1 MFALWVFR
9 EKTETNADGQER
21 NDDRMKRL
29 PEAKCNCLEAIYRLQ
44 KEQRGARV
52 CTIRDYLGIAG
63 PTVSVTLDGLEDAGL
78 IVRREYGMVDL
89 TPEGR
94 RIAKKLYEK
103 NVFLGR
109 LLMAMGIEKE
119 IARRDAMAVKNVLSD
134 ESFER
139 LRGVCTGEEVCLEDR
154 KSRVF
159 KRTKPGSSQRK
170 TDTWCLTLERGEG
183 KMKFVFVAVSVPALR
198 QVREFERRYRERWP
212 EGNLRWSVFMWLA
225 GKHGIFWSR
234 GSCRRRYGR
243 RMWR

>member
-1 MFALWVFR
+1 
-9 EKTETNADGQER
+9 
-21 NDDRMKRL
+21 MKRL

-103 NVFLGR
+103 NVFFR
-109 LLMAMGIEKE
+109 RFLMAMGIEKE

-139 LRGVCTGEEVCLEDR
+139 LREFAR
-154 KSRVF
+154 
-159 KRTKPGSSQRK
+159 
-170 TDTWCLTLERGEG
+170 ER
-183 KMKFVFVAVSVPALR
+183 KFV
-198 QVREFERRYRERWP
+198 
-212 EGNLRWSVFMWLA
+212 
-225 GKHGIFWSR
+225 
-234 GSCRRRYGR
+234 
-243 RMWR
+243 

>member
-1 MFALWVFR
+1 MFR

-94 RIAKKLYEK
+94 RIAKKLYE
-103 NVFLGR
+103 FFGR
-109 LLMAMGIEKE
+109 FLMAMGIEKE

-139 LRGVCTGEEVCLEDR
+139 LREFAR
-154 KSRVF
+154 
-159 KRTKPGSSQRK
+159 
-170 TDTWCLTLERGEG
+170 ER
-183 KMKFVFVAVSVPALR
+183 KFV
-198 QVREFERRYRERWP
+198 
-212 EGNLRWSVFMWLA
+212 
-225 GKHGIFWSR
+225 
-234 GSCRRRYGR
+234 
-243 RMWR
+243 

>member
-1 MFALWVFR
+1 MFR
-9 EKTETNADGQER
+9 EKSETNADGQER

-29 PEAKCNCLEAIYRLQ
+29 PEAKCNCLEPIYRLQ

-103 NVFLGR
+103 NVFFGR
-109 LLMAMGIEKE
+109 FLMAMGIEKE

-139 LRGVCTGEEVCLEDR
+139 LREFAR
-154 KSRVF
+154 
-159 KRTKPGSSQRK
+159 
-170 TDTWCLTLERGEG
+170 ER
-183 KMKFVFVAVSVPALR
+183 KFV
-198 QVREFERRYRERWP
+198 
-212 EGNLRWSVFMWLA
+212 
-225 GKHGIFWSR
+225 
-234 GSCRRRYGR
+234 
-243 RMWR
+243 

>member
-1 MFALWVFR
+1 MFR
-9 EKTETNADGQER
+9 EKTETNADGLER
-21 NDDRMKRL
+21 NDDRMKRF

-89 TPEGR
+89 PPEGR

-103 NVFLGR
+103 NVFFGR
-109 LLMAMGIEKE
+109 FLMAMGIEKE

-139 LRGVCTGEEVCLEDR
+139 LREFAR
-154 KSRVF
+154 
-159 KRTKPGSSQRK
+159 
-170 TDTWCLTLERGEG
+170 ER
-183 KMKFVFVAVSVPALR
+183 KFV
-198 QVREFERRYRERWP
+198 
-212 EGNLRWSVFMWLA
+212 
-225 GKHGIFWSR
+225 
-234 GSCRRRYGR
+234 
-243 RMWR
+243 